1 MIKKSQKFHSSCRVM
16 SFQIIAAGSTIL
28 IEDSSDSEPDFESTL
43 KIPVF
48 PNVNEPSLTY
58 DERLYVRTLFSAFM
72 LYRDD
77 MPTTHRN
84 WWVKELRNFLNHVIE
99 MKRRKKNKPRIETE
113 KIENMVTQ
121 VEEIVKTAGFDRY
134 GRHSHLNYSNALLDS
149 LSLMIGGVCV
159 LEEVRKE
166 LVNDDRR
173 GEKNNAMISYAK
185 KLLEESKLHQ
195 GLEGATLLHYLEQEI
210 KSPPVL
216 PDDDDLTIC
225 TSQNRKKIKREKRA

>member
-1 MIKKSQKFHSSCRVM
+1 MIKKSQKFHSSCRIM
-16 SFQIIAAGSTIL
+16 SFQIIAGSTI
-28 IEDSSDSEPDFESTL
+28 IIDDSSDSEPDFES
-43 KIPVF
+43 KNPVF
-48 PNVNEPSLTY
+48 PNVSEPSLTY

-72 LYRDD
+72 LYQDV
-77 MPTTHRN
+77 MPTSHRN
-84 WWVKELRNFLNHVIE
+84 WWVEELRKFLNQVIE
-99 MKRRKKNKPRIETE
+99 MKRHKKNKSRIETE

-121 VEEIVKTAGFDRY
+121 VEEIVKTAGFDRH

-149 LSLMIGGVCV
+149 MSLMIGGVCV

-185 KLLEESKLHQ
+185 KLLEESKLHH
-195 GLEGATLLHYLEQEI
+195 GLEGATLLNYLEQEI
-210 KSPPVL
+210 KTLPVL

-225 TSQNRKKIKREKRA
+225 TSRNRKRQKK